1 MDAFN
6 MLIEEISVRCQSR
19 DFKERERLRELG
31 ARRNEESVLGMEQ
44 SMFEAKSRWLVL
56 SLTLRYKPKYRRWIT
71 PELVQKHRDRFLDA
85 RHFNKL
91 ISGIRNY
98 VWTIEQ
104 GEDTGLHLHV
114 MLFYSSDHNHDEFI
128 AKQICQYWI
137 NVVTDGKGQCWNS
150 NQAWLK
156 RRYEKYGHG
165 VGVGQIDW
173 SDAKKREA
181 LRKNLV
187 YLAKAEQYLMRWNV
201 AQRVRTF
208 GMGEVPKRAKAGR
221 PRSNSDELR
230 RASDGSDEY

>member
-1 MDAFN
+1 MRSIN

-19 DFKERERLRELG
+19 EFKERERLRELG

-71 PELVQKHRDRFLDA
+71 PELVQKHRDRFFDA

-187 YLAKAEQYLMRWNV
+187 YLAKAEQYLIRWNV

-208 GMGEVPKRAKAGR
+208 GMGEVPKRGKAGR
-221 PRSNSDELR
+221 PRRDI
-230 RASDGSDEY
+230 GSES